1 MKNLI
6 KALSDFQNDC
16 PIIHKDTKGHNYTYA
31 DLPQIFSVINPLLKK
46 HKLCFTQLLQ
56 DNGIK
61 TILFHVESGE
71 QLESFTIIPL
81 VKLGAMNEY
90 QSYGSGVTYY
100 RRYALSSMLGLVTDK
115 DTDAAGAPVAQSPKF
130 RLDMLSNVHTEDE
143 LALLYNSFID
153 QWIKDGFELISEEL
167 FKHPENEYPQ
177 ILKLDL
183 KGERGGYYSNVQ
195 RFESSQDY
203 KKYCDERLMEGLKVI
218 GSTPYKDF

>member
-6 KALSDFQNDC
+6 KALSDFQNEC

-71 QLESFTIIPL
+71 SLESFTTIPL

-90 QSYGSGVTYY
+90 QSYGSGVTYF

-115 DTDAAGAPVAQSPKF
+115 DTDAASTFVPGNQIPTLSPKF
-130 RLDMLSNVHTEDE
+130 RLDMLANVHTEDE
-143 LALLYNSFID
+143 LGMLYNSFKSSLTPSD
-153 QWIKDGFELISEEL
+153 LEA
-167 FKHPENEYPQ
+167 FKTRKQQ
-177 ILKLDL
+177 INK
-183 KGERGGYYSNVQ
+183 
-195 RFESSQDY
+195 
-203 KKYCDERLMEGLKVI
+203 
-218 GSTPYKDF
+218 

>member
-56 DNGIK
+56 DTGIK

-71 QLESFTIIPL
+71 QIDSFTTIPL

-90 QSYGSGVTYY
+90 QSYGSGVTYF

-115 DTDAAGAPVAQSPKF
+115 DTDAAGSSAPVAQSPKF
-130 RLDMLSNVHTEDE
+130 RLDMLPNVHTEDE
-143 LALLYNSFID
+143 LGIIYNT
-153 QWIKDGFELISEEL
+153 
-167 FKHPENEYPQ
+167 FKSSLTPSDLEAFKTRKQQ
-177 ILKLDL
+177 INK
-183 KGERGGYYSNVQ
+183 
-195 RFESSQDY
+195 
-203 KKYCDERLMEGLKVI
+203 
-218 GSTPYKDF
+218 

>member
-46 HKLCFTQLLQ
+46 HKLCFTQLLEN
-56 DNGIK
+56 DGIR

-71 QLESFTIIPL
+71 QIESFTTIPL

-90 QSYGSGVTYY
+90 QSYGSGVTYF

-115 DTDAAGAPVAQSPKF
+115 DTDAAGTSAPASANLNSWYTAVNQVKT
-130 RLDMLSNVHTEDE
+130 LLE
-143 LALLYNSFID
+143 L
-153 QWIKDGFELISEEL
+153 EEL
-167 FKHPENEYPQ
+167 FESKKAQ
-177 ILKLDL
+177 IAGNQEIIQLFKTR
-183 KGERGGYYSNVQ
+183 K
-195 RFESSQDY
+195 SQ
-203 KKYCDERLMEGLKVI
+203 LN
-218 GSTPYKDF
+218 

>member
-6 KALSDFQNDC
+6 KALSEFQNEC

-46 HKLCFTQLLQ
+46 HKLCFTQLLEN
-56 DNGIK
+56 DGIR

-71 QLESFTIIPL
+71 QIESHTPIPL

-115 DTDAAGAPVAQSPKF
+115 DTDAAGVPVAQSTKF
-130 RLDMLSNVHTEDE
+130 RLDMLNNVHTEDE
-143 LALLYNSFID
+143 LGMLYNSFKSSLTPSD
-153 QWIKDGFELISEEL
+153 LEA
-167 FKHPENEYPQ
+167 FKTRKQQ
-177 ILKLDL
+177 INK
-183 KGERGGYYSNVQ
+183 
-195 RFESSQDY
+195 
-203 KKYCDERLMEGLKVI
+203 
-218 GSTPYKDF
+218 

>member
-56 DNGIK
+56 DNGIR

-71 QLESFTIIPL
+71 QLESFTTIPL

-90 QSYGSGVTYY
+90 QSYGSGVTYF

-115 DTDAAGAPVAQSPKF
+115 DTDAAGASVPAAKVYSSKEIEQKELQVDWAKMINNCNT
-130 RLDMLSNVHTEDE
+130 LTELSN
-143 LALLYNSFID
+143 LFI
-153 QWIKDGFELISEEL
+153 
-167 FKHPENEYPQ
+167 ENETSIAGNQ
-177 ILKLDL
+177 TILNLLTNRKLQL
-183 KGERGGYYSNVQ
+183 TK
-195 RFESSQDY
+195 
-203 KKYCDERLMEGLKVI
+203 
-218 GSTPYKDF
+218 

>member
-6 KALSDFQNDC
+6 KALSDFQNEC

-71 QLESFTIIPL
+71 YLESFTTIPI

-90 QSYGSGVTYY
+90 QSYGAGVSYF
-100 RRYALSSMLGLVTDK
+100 RRYALSSCLGIVTDK
-115 DTDAAGAPVAQSPKF
+115 DTDAAGVPVAQSPKF
-130 RLDMLSNVHTEDE
+130 RLDMLNNVFNVGE
-143 LALLYNSFID
+143 LAVLYDSFKSTLTD
-153 QWIKDGFELISEEL
+153 SELQA
-167 FKHPENEYPQ
+167 FKTRKQ
-177 ILKLDL
+177 QLTK
-183 KGERGGYYSNVQ
+183 
-195 RFESSQDY
+195 
-203 KKYCDERLMEGLKVI
+203 
-218 GSTPYKDF
+218 

>member
-56 DNGIK
+56 DNGIR

-71 QLESFTIIPL
+71 QLESFTTIPL

-90 QSYGSGVTYY
+90 QSYGSGVTYF

-115 DTDAAGAPVAQSPKF
+115 DTDAAGASVPAAKVYSSKEIEHKESQTNWAFLINNCKT
-130 RLDMLSNVHTEDE
+130 LTELSN
-143 LALLYNSFID
+143 LFI
-153 QWIKDGFELISEEL
+153 
-167 FKHPENEYPQ
+167 ENETSIAGNQ
-177 ILKLDL
+177 TILNLLTNRKLQL
-183 KGERGGYYSNVQ
+183 TK
-195 RFESSQDY
+195 
-203 KKYCDERLMEGLKVI
+203 
-218 GSTPYKDF
+218 